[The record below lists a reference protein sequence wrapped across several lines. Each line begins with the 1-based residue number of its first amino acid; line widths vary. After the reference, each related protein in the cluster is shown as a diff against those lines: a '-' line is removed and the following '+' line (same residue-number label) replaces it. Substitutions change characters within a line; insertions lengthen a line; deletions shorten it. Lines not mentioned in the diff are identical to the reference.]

1 MKSMEELHVIQL
13 GGGAVGSHSAQLF
26 TEANVRMLTIVD
38 KDCYEQSNF
47 AKSSPLLDPN
57 TDRGRP
63 KATALAHRLNA
74 VAKNTEIYAAYCDLT
89 RLGPLA
95 FRGADVVALGL
106 DSTTVKL
113 YVAHV
118 LSRLPVDKRPVVL
131 LGGTYEDFYV
141 GRIHPPGAPC
151 LRCALDPGPT
161 PDRIWSC
168 TDPGY
173 FVEEDD
179 SAKDKAT
186 PAASYNAA
194 KASVELLKEYLVGT
208 LPPGESIRVTPTTG
222 RARFIRDPNC
232 PCCNTKPIENW
243 TVIPGSHQSTLEE
256 VFDGI
261 KTALGSNNF
270 SLRVQRRKLGHRTY
284 DRFVLKDACLG
295 CGKVLPVYKHTSLIS
310 GSEILCPDCKA
321 RHHMLFLPHRYD
333 DVKLLR
339 IFSSEKT
346 PTYILN
352 TPMYFLGFDVGG
364 FLEVILPDG
373 NIRYFALEGDI
384 GILKRDLF
392 LP

>member
-1 MKSMEELHVIQL
+1 MKSMEDLHVIQL
-13 GGGAVGSHSAQLF
+13 GAGAVGSHSAQLF
-26 TEANVRMLTIVD
+26 TEANVGKLTIVD

-47 AKSSPLLDPN
+47 VKSSPLLDPD

-63 KATALAHRLNA
+63 KATALTRRLHSI
-74 VAKNTEIYAAYCDLT
+74 AKNTEIHAAFCDLT
-89 RLGPLA
+89 RLGPFA
-95 FRGADVVALGL
+95 FLGADVVALGL

-151 LRCALDPGPT
+151 LRCALDPGPA

-173 FVEEDD
+173 LVDEDD

-194 KASVELLKEYLVGT
+194 KASVDLLNEYLAGN
-208 LPPGESIRVTPTTG
+208 LPEGESIRVAPTG
-222 RARFIRDPNC
+222 RGIFIRDPEC
-232 PCCNTKPIENW
+232 PCCTHQPVDKW
-243 TVIPGSHQSTLEE
+243 TVIPGDHRSTLGE
-256 VFDGI
+256 VFLSI
-261 KTALGSNNF
+261 KDVLGTDQF
-270 SLRVQRRKLGHRTY
+270 SVRVQRRKLGHRTY
-284 DRFVLKDACLG
+284 DSFVLKDACLG
-295 CGKVLPVYKHTSLIS
+295 CGKVIPVFNHTSLIS
-310 GSEILCPDCKA
+310 NSEVLCPECKA

-333 DVKLLR
+333 GTKVLR
-339 IFSSEKT
+339 VFPFKGT
-346 PTYILN
+346 PVGVLG
-352 TPMYFLGFDVGG
+352 TPMYFLGFTVGD
-364 FLEVILPDG
+364 FIEVILSDG
-373 NIRYFALEGDI
+373 SIRHFLLENDI
-384 GILKRDLF
+384 GILKNGLF